1 MQHQSGQAAP
11 RAGFCLQSGQGALAD
26 LRRAGNHCGGAGL
39 DRVRHLHLTPL
50 VHWIRHHF
58 EMVSLALLG
67 TVVVAVWAL
76 AELTEEV
83 LEGDTSTLDRTI
95 LLALRTTGD
104 LGNPVGPPWMEE
116 MGRDL
121 TALGGVAVLGLT
133 TVVVAVYFLLRR
145 DWAQGIYI
153 LVTVGGGIA
162 ISSLAK
168 DFFGRPRPDLVPY
181 GSIVHTASFPSGHS
195 MMAAVA
201 YLTLGVLIARLQPR
215 LMLKVYTLSVAV
227 LLTVLVGISRVY
239 MGVHWPTDV
248 LAGWLAGGAWAMVC
262 VMAARWLVHP
272 GRAARDG

>member
-1 MQHQSGQAAP
+1 
-11 RAGFCLQSGQGALAD
+11 
-26 LRRAGNHCGGAGL
+26 
-39 DRVRHLHLTPL
+39 
-50 VHWIRHHF
+50 
-58 EMVSLALLG
+58 MVSLALLG
-67 TVVVAVWAL
+67 TVVIAVWAL

>member
-1 MQHQSGQAAP
+1 
-11 RAGFCLQSGQGALAD
+11 
-26 LRRAGNHCGGAGL
+26 
-39 DRVRHLHLTPL
+39 
-50 VHWIRHHF
+50 
-58 EMVSLALLG
+58 MVSLALLG
-67 TVVVAVWAL
+67 TVVIAVWAL

-83 LEGDTSTLDRTI
+83 VEGDTSTLDRTI
-95 LLALRTTGD
+95 LLALRTPGD